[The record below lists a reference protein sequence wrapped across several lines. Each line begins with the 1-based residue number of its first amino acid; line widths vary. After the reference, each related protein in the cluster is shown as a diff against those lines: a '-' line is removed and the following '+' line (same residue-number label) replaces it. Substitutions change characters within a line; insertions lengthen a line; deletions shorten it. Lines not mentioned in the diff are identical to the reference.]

1 MIIRYFGAAQAAAGR
16 EEETLELPDG
26 TTLEELLREVVA
38 RHSPAE
44 VPERVLA
51 AAAGSGAAVGPEGGT
66 AARAAGPTALPVA
79 PARSSAPSMESVI
92 ARSSFLRNEV
102 AWKDRQAPLQAA
114 DVIDILPPFAGG

>member
-1 MIIRYFGAAQAAAGR
+1 MIIRYFGAAQAAAGL

-44 VPERVLA
+44 SQDRVLA
-51 AAAGSGAAVGPEGGT
+51 AAASGGGAPARGAA
-66 AARAAGPTALPVA
+66 PTASPASSVVE

-102 AWKDRQAPLQAA
+102 AWKDRQAPLKAA

>member
-1 MIIRYFGAAQAAAGR
+1 MIIRYFGAAQAAAGL

-26 TTLEELLREVVA
+26 TTLEELLREIVA

-44 VPERVLA
+44 SQERVLA
-51 AAAGSGAAVGPEGGT
+51 AAASGGGAPARGAA
-66 AARAAGPTALPVA
+66 PTASTASAVA

-102 AWKDRQAPLQAA
+102 AWKDRQAPLKAT